1 MFFSRRHFRV
11 ARPSYKEHANAL
23 CLRYLERSMRKLVTF
38 LEMTI
43 GAAFTVAVAV
53 YMAQGA
59 VQMGALAS

>member
-1 MFFSRRHFRV
+1 M
-11 ARPSYKEHANAL
+11 EHANAL

>member
-1 MFFSRRHFRV
+1 M
-11 ARPSYKEHANAL
+11 EHANAL

-43 GAAFTVAVAV
+43 GAAFAVAVAV